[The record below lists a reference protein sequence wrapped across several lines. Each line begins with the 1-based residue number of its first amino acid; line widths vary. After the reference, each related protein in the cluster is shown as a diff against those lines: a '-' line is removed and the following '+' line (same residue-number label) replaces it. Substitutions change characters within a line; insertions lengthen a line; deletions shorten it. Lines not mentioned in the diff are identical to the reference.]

1 MAFHRRSAIELVKIR
16 GTNPER
22 TFKGSELWGSIGL
35 WRRPI
40 FLRFQVFISETDS
53 LGRGLNLETPSV
65 YTTNML
71 CEIHAD
77 KRLMGPS

>member
-1 MAFHRRSAIELVKIR
+1 MVSIDCGVHCHAFYAFITCRKEFTGVIEPGNRPKYAHGVAFHRRSAIELVKIR

-40 FLRFQVFISETDS
+40 FLRF
-53 LGRGLNLETPSV
+53 
-65 YTTNML
+65 
-71 CEIHAD
+71 
-77 KRLMGPS
+77 